1 MSVTA
6 APVASIPI
14 PGLTERE
21 AQTRRA
27 QGRGNDAEIKSGRTY
42 PQILRDNVFTFFNLV
57 FFSLGL
63 VMLVLGSPKDAFF
76 TVIVALFNV
85 FVTTFQEVRAKR
97 QLDRIALL
105 SRPKARVVRDGREL
119 EIDPRAVVLGD
130 LLVAGPGDQV
140 IVDGIVVGDAIAEL
154 DESLLTGESNSV
166 TRRAGD
172 PVLSG
177 SYVLS
182 NTITYEATRVGAA
195 GFASRLTIAARAFR
209 HELTPLQVE
218 VNWLVRV
225 LLLLVVLYGLMV
237 ALSLWV
243 HEGVTL
249 LQVTQQTA
257 VIIGLAPTG
266 LFMMIVTAYAL
277 GAVRIAG
284 KGALVQRINAVESL
298 SNVNVLCLDKTG
310 TLTSGR
316 LALEGLYPLRG
327 WRSRTGDQV
336 SGEAELRRLMG
347 VYASSGSARNS
358 TTDAITRECPGA
370 CLPFVEEAPFSSAR
384 KWSALVFDQG
394 ELCGA
399 FVLGAPEVLRSALSP
414 GVDLPSA
421 DDYTV
426 RGLRVLLL
434 AHGPEGVLQYD
445 ESGQPRLPADLA
457 PLCYVTLSDELRPEA
472 RQTLEGF
479 RQAGIAVKILSGDHP
494 GTVAALARQ
503 AGMSGD
509 AESGKPIS
517 GADLL
522 PLGDADFGRAAMEHT
537 IFGRITP
544 DQKQR
549 LVRSLRDQGKYV
561 AMTGDG
567 INDVLALKQ
576 AQVSIAMQSG
586 SQAAREVADMVLLE
600 DSFAAL
606 PHAFQEGQRILNG
619 MEDIL
624 KLTLTHVFALAFLI
638 TTISMVVAGFPYT
651 PSENG
656 LLTILSITIPTLGL
670 TIWARPGPMPGGRR
684 LWRLNRFVVPAA
696 LTTGLACLA
705 IYLFAYRATRDH
717 AYAQTMLTY
726 GKTLLGLMLVPFLA
740 PPTRFWAAGNPF
752 SGDWRPTVLAL
763 ATLVLLV
770 VIGQTG
776 FMQQL
781 FGLTPLSTPT
791 GPLVIL
797 AVSVLWVFATRWLL
811 RTRLVE
817 RYLGVDWETPK
828 EKQ

>member
-1 MSVTA
+1 
-6 APVASIPI
+6 
-14 PGLTERE
+14 
-21 AQTRRA
+21 
-27 QGRGNDAEIKSGRTY
+27 
-42 PQILRDNVFTFFNLV
+42 
-57 FFSLGL
+57 
-63 VMLVLGSPKDAFF
+63 
-76 TVIVALFNV
+76 
-85 FVTTFQEVRAKR
+85 
-97 QLDRIALL
+97 
-105 SRPKARVVRDGREL
+105 
-119 EIDPRAVVLGD
+119 
-130 LLVAGPGDQV
+130 
-140 IVDGIVVGDAIAEL
+140 
-154 DESLLTGESNSV
+154 
-166 TRRAGD
+166 
-172 PVLSG
+172 
-177 SYVLS
+177 
-182 NTITYEATRVGAA
+182 
-195 GFASRLTIAARAFR
+195 
-209 HELTPLQVE
+209 LQVE

-225 LLLLVVLYGLMV
+225 LLLLVALYGLMI

-243 HEGVTL
+243 HDEVTL
-249 LQVTQQTA
+249 LQATQHTA

-298 SNVNVLCLDKTG
+298 SNVTVLCLDKTG

-336 SGEAELRRLMG
+336 SSEAELRRLLG
-347 VYASSGSARNS
+347 VYASSGSARNA
-358 TTDAITRECPGA
+358 TTDAITRECPGER
-370 CLPFVEEAPFSSAR
+370 LPVVEEAPFSSAR
-384 KWSALVFDQG
+384 KWSALVLDQG
-394 ELCGA
+394 ALRGA
-399 FVLGAPEVLRSALSP
+399 FVLGAPEVLCSALSP
-414 GVDLPSA
+414 GADLPSA
-421 DDYTV
+421 DGYTV
-426 RGLRVLLL
+426 RGLRVLLF
-434 AHGPEGVLQYD
+434 AHKPEGVLQYD
-445 ESGQPRLPADLA
+445 ESGKPRLPAGLA
-457 PLCYVTLSDELRPEA
+457 PLCYVTLRDELRPEA

-479 RQAGIAVKILSGDHP
+479 RQAGIAVKILSGDNP

-503 AGMSGD
+503 AGLWGD
-509 AESGKPIS
+509 AEPGKLIS
-517 GADLL
+517 GEDLL
-522 PLGDADFGRAAMEHT
+522 PLDDADFGRAALENT

-544 DQKQR
+544 DQKQG

-656 LLTILSITIPTLGL
+656 LLTILSITIPSLGL
-670 TIWARPGPMPGGRR
+670 AIWARPGPMPGGRR

-696 LTTGLACLA
+696 LTTGLACLT
-705 IYLFAYRATRDH
+705 IYLFAYSATRDH

-726 GKTLLGLMLVPFLA
+726 GKTVLGLMLVPFLA
-740 PPTRFWAAGNPF
+740 PPSRFWAAGNAF

-763 ATLVLLV
+763 ATLVLLAI
-770 VIGQTG
+770 IGQTG

-791 GPLVIL
+791 DPLVIL
-797 AVSVLWVFATRWLL
+797 AVSVLWVLATRWLL

-817 RYLGVDWETPK
+817 RYLGVDWETPR
-828 EKQ
+828 ENR